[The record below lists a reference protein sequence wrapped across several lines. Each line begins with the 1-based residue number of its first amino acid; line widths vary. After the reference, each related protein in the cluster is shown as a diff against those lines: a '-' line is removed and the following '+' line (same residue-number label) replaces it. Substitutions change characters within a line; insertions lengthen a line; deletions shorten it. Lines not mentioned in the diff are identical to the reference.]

1 MQLPVLWPI
10 SISTKGNWQ
19 AKRYCISWDLKKP
32 KLFKNNLNNTRNNVK
47 SRIQNKKN
55 AGIVELLITL
65 NKIIRKYFVVYNYE
79 QLLQNNQCTWCS
91 HLKYGTI
98 FSKKK
103 KLLMRGQKLFWAKKI
118 RRSLFYIGRLIN
130 DHIMPR
136 FGRSFINDKCIF
148 Q

>member
-1 MQLPVLWPI
+1 M
-10 SISTKGNWQ
+10 
-19 AKRYCISWDLKKP
+19 
-32 KLFKNNLNNTRNNVK
+32 K

-79 QLLQNNQCTWCS
+79 QLFQNNQCTWCS

-103 KLLMRGQKLFWAKKI
+103 KASHERTKTFLSKKN
-118 RRSLFYIGRLIN
+118 YEE
-130 DHIMPR
+130 
-136 FGRSFINDKCIF
+136 FILNRKTN
-148 Q
+148 